1 MTPAKAPHNND
12 LHFSDEPKVLST
24 ITLSEDDDGKY
35 SSREPFRAAKVI
47 CNYIMKILG
56 FFYTGKG
63 ISYTSPKVSDR
74 DTIKGVLW
82 S

>member
-56 FFYTGKG
+56 FFSYREGYILYIPKG
-63 ISYTSPKVSDR
+63 IWQR
-74 DTIKGVLW
+74 HN
-82 S
+82 